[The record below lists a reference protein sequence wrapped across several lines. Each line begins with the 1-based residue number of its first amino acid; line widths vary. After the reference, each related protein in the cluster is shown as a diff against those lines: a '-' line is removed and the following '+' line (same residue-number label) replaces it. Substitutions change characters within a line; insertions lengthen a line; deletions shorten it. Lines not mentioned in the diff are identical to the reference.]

1 MFRLKKGKTSDIRK
15 FKDLKIGNIFF
26 SNYGKLCKEY
36 LRNAGISELEELN
49 VLLGKKYTQLV

>member
-26 SNYGKLCKEY
+26 SKHGKLCAEY

-49 VLLGKKYTQLV
+49 VLLGK